1 MLIFSDISIN
11 DINGKRVAV
20 FTRRNNYYVILGC
33 VNGYYRVQKSPVRCR
48 GLKTFWNHAGLKFEA
63 EIIEKKILKIW
74 RKQLLRH
81 FGPCEHNVPL
91 KKHLFLHLKHTWSKD
106 PRRRIN

>member
-11 DINGKRVAV
+11 VINGKRVAV
-20 FTRRNNYYVILGC
+20 FTRRSNYYVILNC
-33 VNGYYRVQKSPVRCR
+33 VNGYYRVQKSPGRCR

-63 EIIEKKILKIW
+63 EIIEKKISKIW

-91 KKHLFLHLKHTWSKD
+91 KDTCFFTLSIHGGKILEEEL
-106 PRRRIN
+106 I